1 MGDGQSTRQ
10 RAEKLERRRRERE
23 QLEATRQTLRRLLAI
38 TRRCRTGEEF
48 ARALTALWAEDARFG
63 GEGVASPPPEPPAPA
78 GPAPQAQPA
87 IPAQGAGAAG
97 PDGAVLM
104 PDQEGEGAGAPGVAA
119 RGVTASR
126 VTAPRPE
133 EADPAPPAAAPAA
146 AAASAAL
153 RALAAL
159 PPRERP
165 LAIQRR
171 FHRLVPAPV
180 REVLGRLHEHGHGAF
195 LVGGCVRDLLMGRP
209 PKDWDVATSA
219 RPEEVR
225 RIFPRTLPTG
235 IEHGTVTVRLRGF
248 SVEVTTFRQEAG
260 YSDHRHPDRVE
271 FTRDLRADL
280 ERRDLTINAMAL
292 DHTGRLHDPLGG
304 LDDLEQGVVR
314 AVGDPDERFREDA
327 LRLLRVVR
335 FAARLG
341 YRVEPRTEAALARCA
356 PLIRHVSWERIREEM
371 AGLLVSPRPAWGME
385 LLRRSG
391 LLDPIWPE
399 LLEGVGVA
407 QNVHHAYTVWEH
419 NLLACQYTPPVLRL
433 RLAGLLHDVGK
444 PRTVSVDAQGERHFY
459 HHEVVGAQMARE
471 MLRRLRFDNETV
483 RHVAHLVRHHLAL
496 HHYPGMTDAAIR
508 RLIQR
513 IGFDYLEDLIIL
525 RVADRAASGTKRAPI
540 SRGAYRLLTR
550 MEKILE
556 QDAAFSLHDLAVD
569 GHDVMAATGLEPGPA
584 IGWILQQL
592 LEDVL
597 DEPGRNRR
605 DWLLERAAELGAE
618 SRQRFSRP
626 GSRR

>member
-1 MGDGQSTRQ
+1 MGDGQATRQ
-10 RAEKLERRRRERE
+10 REEKLQRRQRERQ
-23 QLEATRQTLRRLLAI
+23 QLQATRETLRRLLAI

-48 ARALTALWAEDARFG
+48 ARALTALWAQDTRFG
-63 GEGVASPPPEPPAPA
+63 GDPGRGAGPVSGTAGADAAGAVAGTTAGAAAPGAAAGATAPGAVDGTPVTGTAAANGAGA
-78 GPAPQAQPA
+78 GPA
-87 IPAQGAGAAG
+87 AG
-97 PDGAVLM
+97 P
-104 PDQEGEGAGAPGVAA
+104 AA
-119 RGVTASR
+119 
-126 VTAPRPE
+126 
-133 EADPAPPAAAPAA
+133 
-146 AAASAAL
+146 AAL

-159 PPRERP
+159 PPRQRP
-165 LAIQRR
+165 AELQRR
-171 FHRLVPAPV
+171 FGQLVPAPV
-180 REVLGRLHEHGHGAF
+180 REILQRLDQHGYGAF
-195 LVGGCVRDLLMGRP
+195 LVGGCVRDLLMARP
-209 PKDWDVATSA
+209 PKDWDVATAA
-219 RPEEVR
+219 RPDEVR
-225 RIFPRTLPTG
+225 RLFPRTIPTG
-235 IEHGTVTVRLRGF
+235 IEHGTVTVRLRGM

-292 DHTGRLHDPLGG
+292 DHQGRLHDPLGG
-304 LDDLEQGVVR
+304 LDDLEQGLVR
-314 AVGDPDERFREDA
+314 AVGDPEERFREDA

-341 YRVEPRTEAALARCA
+341 YRVEPRTGAALARCA

-371 AGLLVSPRPAWGME
+371 AGLLTSPRPAWGLE
-385 LLRRSG
+385 LLRTSG
-391 LLDPIWPE
+391 LLEPIWPE
-399 LLEGVGVA
+399 LLEGVDVP

-419 NLLACQYTPPVLRL
+419 NLLACEYTPPVLRL

-459 HHEVVGAQMARE
+459 HHEVVGAQMARD

-483 RHVAHLVRHHLAL
+483 QHVVHLVRHHLAL

-569 GHDVMAATGLEPGPA
+569 GHDVMAATGLGPGPA

-597 DEPGRNRR
+597 DEPARNRR
-605 DWLLERAAELGAE
+605 EWLLERAAQLRVEAE
-618 SRQRFSRP
+618 ERFAGRKGRS
-626 GSRR
+626 S